1 MNPVRQGGLPGL
13 PGPPAQDAQ
22 AMAEIADL
30 AASPVPEP
38 VFLHELLKRA
48 VDVLGAAA
56 GVVWMFDAQRRL
68 VLQCEVRLQSTGF
81 IEDLALRSA
90 FEQPFAEVLRAGG
103 VVAHDAE
110 RATLRDGISRCSAL
124 LGGLQRDTEVS
135 GLVQIFEGRGAAPEG
150 RNERLRLLEQICGLA
165 TRYWQQRNAVATQAV
180 AAPGTASAE
189 QWSLAVHESL
199 STLDVAVI
207 AANECRRALGVDRLT
222 VAERH
227 GPRVKV
233 LAVSGQ
239 PSVNARSNAVRLLA
253 QLSEQVLDTGEKLT
267 FTGETRNL
275 PPQIEKLLADY
286 LHESRSRAV
295 VVLPVT
301 GPAPR
306 EDEKT
311 STGATLGK
319 PPDKPDPVGVLVVE
333 QISETPLPADLD
345 ARLDRVAAHVGLALR
360 NAQIHDRIFLMP
372 VWEFLGDWKARLKGR
387 RLAQIGTVLAVAA
400 AIVLSML
407 FIPWDFRVSGKGQLM
422 PIDRRA
428 VFAPWDGEVVKL
440 YAQSGKPVKKGE
452 LLVELK
458 NDELRGKLLLQEN
471 TLLEKKK
478 QAASIAAQLNDPE
491 TAKSPATKIELRGK
505 HQQLNV
511 EIEGAKEQVASLT
524 RQVEALTVRAPIS
537 GVVATFRLEE
547 MLRHRP
553 VKFGDLLLE
562 VMNPDGPW
570 RLELDVPESRLGHIL
585 QAQQKSG
592 DDRLA
597 VRYKLATATE
607 QTYEGLLDEVST
619 RSAVSEGE
627 GAVVSLYASLTEPT
641 PPSPR
646 IGAEVNAK
654 INCGKKSLGY
664 FLFGD
669 VIEFIR
675 KRFWL

>member
-13 PGPPAQDAQ
+13 PAQEA
-22 AMAEIADL
+22 ASRPLAEIADL

-38 VFLHELLKRA
+38 VFLQELLKRA
-48 VDVLGAAA
+48 VEVLGAAA

-68 VLQCEVRLQSTGF
+68 VLQCEVRLQTTGF

-103 VVAHDAE
+103 VLAHDAE
-110 RATLRDGISRCSAL
+110 RATLRDGISRCPAL

-135 GLVQIFEGRGAAPEG
+135 GLVQIFEGRQPPEG
-150 RNERLRLLEQICGLA
+150 RNDRLRLLEQICGLA
-165 TRYWQQRNAVATQAV
+165 TRYWQQRSALATQAV
-180 AAPGTASAE
+180 ASPGTQPGE

-199 STLDVAVI
+199 KTLDVAVV
-207 AANECRRALGVDRLT
+207 AANECRRALGVDRLS

-227 GPRVKV
+227 GPRVKI

-239 PSVNARSNAVRLLA
+239 PSVNARSNAIRLLS
-253 QLSEQVLDTGEKLT
+253 QLTEQVLDTGEKLT
-267 FTGETRNL
+267 FTGETSHL

-286 LHESRSRAV
+286 LHESRSRAL
-295 VVLPVT
+295 VVLPIT
-301 GPAPR
+301 GPPPR
-306 EDEKT
+306 DEEQA

-319 PPDKPDPVGVLVVE
+319 PPAKAAPVGVLIVE

-345 ARLDRVAAHVGLALR
+345 ARLDRVAPHVGLALR

-387 RLAQIGTVLAVAA
+387 RLAQISAVLAVAA
-400 AIVLSML
+400 VIVLSLL
-407 FIPWDFRVSGKGQLM
+407 FVPWDYRVSGKGQLM

-428 VFAPWDGEVVKL
+428 VFAPWDGEVVML
-440 YAQSGKPVKKGE
+440 YKHSGDFVKKDETLLQLENKE
-452 LLVELK
+452 LEAK
-458 NDELRGKLLLQEN
+458 KLLQQT
-471 TLLEKKK
+471 TLLDKKK
-478 QAASIAAQLNDPE
+478 QATSIAAQLNDRE
-491 TAKSPATKIELRGK
+491 TSKNPATETELRGK
-505 HQQLNV
+505 YLQLEV
-511 EIEGAKEQVASLT
+511 EIKGAEAQVASLK

-547 MLRHRP
+547 MLRRRP

-562 VMNPDGPW
+562 IMNRDGPW
-570 RLELDVPESRLGHIL
+570 RLELDVPENRLGHIL
-585 QAQQKSG
+585 QAQDKSG
-592 DDRLA
+592 NMRLP

-607 QTYEGLLDEVST
+607 LTYEGLLDEIST

-627 GAVVSLYASLTEPT
+627 GSVVSLYASLTEPT
-641 PPSPR
+641 PPAPR
-646 IGAEVNAK
+646 IGAEVTAR

-669 VIEFIR
+669 VIEFVR